1 MNDLIIK
8 QSIQIEKTLSL
19 LEVQNK
25 RNERIFAL
33 EKLANGEH

>member
-8 QSIQIEKTLSL
+8 QSIQIEKILAL

-25 RNERIFAL
+25 RNERVFAL
-33 EKLANGEH
+33 EKLANGEQ